1 MPVIVAPKYTSLPF
15 SRMYFFWGGG
25 IPIIIETESVIQ
37 TELVIKIVKA
47 NLSDWIG
54 WLKQIIYTKINR
66 M

>member
-15 SRMYFFWGGG
+15 SRMYFFWGG

>member
-1 MPVIVAPKYTSLPF
+1 MPVIAAPNIITTILIYSYVF
-15 SRMYFFWGGG
+15 GG

-54 WLKQIIYTKINR
+54 WLKQIIYAEINR

>member
-1 MPVIVAPKYTSLPF
+1 
-15 SRMYFFWGGG
+15 MYFFFGGG